1 MLTKSFY
8 FTGKIG
14 KNTTVLNLCP
24 GMVQTNML
32 AQTEFYSKGKNLDK
46 SNDTFILATK

>member
-1 MLTKSFY
+1 M
-8 FTGKIG
+8 GKIG

-24 GMVQTNML
+24 GMVKTNML
-32 AQTEFYSKGKNLDK
+32 ALTEFYSKGKNLEN